1 MRAAQ
6 SRPCGAIN
14 NPALRG
20 RMVGPMRVSRL
31 ASAVAVAVMLTA
43 PVLVSASDSDKGKT
57 ASEPASSVTHES
69 RPVSV
74 LATLKAVKAAPMSS
88 SELDAVKGQHAHF
101 WNPGAPFPTS
111 EPHVVNRNNTDN
123 WLDLGNGEIVGPGYH
138 GLCTANVKSPAIFI
152 NPGGGC

>member
-1 MRAAQ
+1 MLAA
-6 SRPCGAIN
+6 
-14 NPALRG
+14 
-20 RMVGPMRVSRL
+20 
-31 ASAVAVAVMLTA
+31 A
-43 PVLVSASDSDKGKT
+43 PVLVSASDSDKDKT
-57 ASEPASSVTHES
+57 ASKPPSTVTSKSVQASH
-69 RPVSV
+69 

-111 EPHVVNRNNTDN
+111 APHEVNSNNQDN

-138 GLCTANVKSPAIFI
+138 GLCKAHVKSPAIFI

>member
-1 MRAAQ
+1 
-6 SRPCGAIN
+6 
-14 NPALRG
+14 
-20 RMVGPMRVSRL
+20 MRVSKL
-31 ASAVAVAVMLTA
+31 ASAAAVAVMLAAA
-43 PVLVSASDSDKGKT
+43 PVLLSASDSDKDKT
-57 ASEPASSVTHES
+57 ASKPAPASTVASESVPAS
-69 RPVSV
+69 R

-111 EPHVVNRNNTDN
+111 EPHVVNSNNLDN

-138 GLCTANVKSPAIFI
+138 GLCKALAVGSAIFI

>member
-1 MRAAQ
+1 
-6 SRPCGAIN
+6 
-14 NPALRG
+14 
-20 RMVGPMRVSRL
+20 MRVRML
-31 ASAVAVAVMLTA
+31 ASAAAAAVVLAAT

-57 ASEPASSVTHES
+57 ESKPASSVTSEA
-69 RPVSV
+69 RPVSS

-111 EPHVVNRNNTDN
+111 EPHVVNSNNLDN

-138 GLCTANVKSPAIFI
+138 GLCKAQ
-152 NPGGGC
+152 